1 MISLDAIDRRILD
14 RLQKEGRLSN
24 AELAEQ
30 VGLSSSPCWR
40 RVKALEE
47 AGASATE
54 PLERAR
60 RVGGAYLKFA
70 LAHPHAYR
78 IMFEIDQPID
88 EAGVIKGY
96 AAQVDAK
103 SVGLTVNVF
112 MSVSLTTQV
121 EKALQAFER
130 AAAERPEV
138 MECYLMTGDS
148 DYLLRI
154 VVPDLEAYER
164 FVMDFTKIAG
174 IAQIRSSFALRTVK
188 QGAALP
194 LVHAL
199 PDRLRSARS

>member
-1 MISLDAIDRRILD
+1 MIALDAIDRRILD
-14 RLQKEGRLSN
+14 RLQKDGRASN
-24 AELAEQ
+24 TDLAEQ
-30 VGLSSSPCWR
+30 VGLSASPCWR
-40 RVKALEE
+40 RVKALE
-47 AGASATE
+47 
-54 PLERAR
+54 
-60 RVGGAYLKFA
+60 
-70 LAHPHAYR
+70 
-78 IMFEIDQPID
+78 

-103 SVGLTVNVF
+103 SVGLAVNVF
-112 MSVSLTTQV
+112 MSVSLSTQV

-130 AAAERPEV
+130 AAAQRPEV

-148 DYLLRI
+148 DYLLRV

-194 LVHAL
+194 LGVTRA
-199 PDRLRSARS
+199 PG

>member
-1 MISLDAIDRRILD
+1 MISLDDIDRRILD
-14 RLQKEGRLSN
+14 RLQRDGRLSN
-24 AELAEQ
+24 ADLAQE
-30 VGLSSSPCWR
+30 VGLSPSPCWR

-47 AGASATE
+47 
-54 PLERAR
+54 
-60 RVGGAYLKFA
+60 
-70 LAHPHAYR
+70 
-78 IMFEIDQPID
+78 Q
-88 EAGVIKGY
+88 GVIKGY
-96 AAQVDAK
+96 TAQLDAK
-103 SVGLTVNVF
+103 AVGLSVTVF

-130 AAAERPEV
+130 AASERPEV

-174 IAQIRSSFALRTVK
+174 IAQIRSSLALRTVK

-194 LVHAL
+194 LTG
-199 PDRLRSARS
+199 PRR